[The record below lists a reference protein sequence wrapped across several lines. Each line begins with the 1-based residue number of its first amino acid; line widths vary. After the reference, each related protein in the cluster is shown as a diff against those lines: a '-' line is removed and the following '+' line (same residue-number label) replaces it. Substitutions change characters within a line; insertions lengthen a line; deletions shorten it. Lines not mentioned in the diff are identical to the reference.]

1 MATIKQKSLKPATNS
16 PEAQGILV
24 YNGTGAAIPA
34 NALVYIIGVNGANLS
49 VALADSNASNW
60 TAKSSMFITKHRI
73 PDTKRGVIL
82 PWKII
87 DFDCSQ
93 GSAAAGTFIYLHEDP
108 TDTSVTSPAGGYKL
122 SAGTTNTRVV
132 GIFLNALAVAA
143 GGKALIDPSGM
154 LGVSAL

>member
-24 YNGTGAAIPA
+24 YNGSGAAIPKD
-34 NALVYIIGVNGANLS
+34 ALVYVIGVNGANLQ

-60 TAKSSMFITKHRI
+60 TAKSSIFVTKHRI
-73 PDTKRGVIL
+73 PDTKRGVVL

-87 DFDCSQ
+87 DFDTTQ

-122 SAGTTNTRVV
+122 TAGTTNSRVV
-132 GIFLNALAVAA
+132 GIFLNALTVAN
-143 GGKALIDPSGM
+143 GGKALIDPAGM
-154 LGVSAL
+154 LGISTI

>member
-24 YNGTGAAIPA
+24 YNGSGAAIPKD
-34 NALVYIIGVNGANLS
+34 ALVYVIGVNGANLQ

-60 TAKSSMFITKHRI
+60 TAKSSLFVTKHRI
-73 PDTKRGVIL
+73 PNEKRGVVL

-87 DFDCSQ
+87 DFDTTL

-108 TDTSVTSPAGGYKL
+108 ADTTIAFPTYKL
-122 SAGTTNTRVV
+122 TAGSGNSRVV
-132 GIFLNALAVAA
+132 GIFLNNATVAN
-143 GGKALIDPSGM
+143 GGKALIDPAGM
-154 LGVSAL
+154 LGISTI